1 MWLIGNAVY
10 DKDIHY
16 SEVTVKRGQYLRSFR
31 KLQEDLRYTDN
42 NKIKIPSL
50 GTIKRT
56 VDKLLRKK
64 MIAILETPLG
74 TLFTITNYEK
84 YQSNGV
90 ETKQFE
96 DQAINKMGGL
106 EQDLEQGLEQQRN
119 SNGTILRKNNKEKNN
134 IYVLPG
140 NSLEEMFNKFWILYP
155 KKAAKKKAHSSFIK
169 IKDLDNEKFDKIIQV
184 LNTQIKSIDW
194 QKDNGQYIPHPTSWI
209 NAERWDDEITLP
221 NNQQKQIPEYLQ

>member
-1 MWLIGNAVY
+1 MSWFKTHRQIFENGIWKNPIEFRLFMWLIGNAVY

-119 SNGTILRKNNKEKNN
+119 SNGTILRKRI
-134 IYVLPG
+134 IY
-140 NSLEEMFNKFWILYP
+140 MF
-155 KKAAKKKAHSSFIK
+155 S
-169 IKDLDNEKFDKIIQV
+169 
-184 LNTQIKSIDW
+184 
-194 QKDNGQYIPHPTSWI
+194 
-209 NAERWDDEITLP
+209 REIH
-221 NNQQKQIPEYLQ
+221 